1 MSMKTFSTQNRLT
14 SVLVAGLLLCA
25 EALSQVPQAPPLP
38 LLRVP
43 RPSQGAKITQ
53 VVGLSDVTIN
63 YHRPGVKGREIWG
76 GLLPYDA
83 VWRAGA
89 NEPTLFTFSD
99 DVTIAGKKLAAGTYR
114 FVVIPHKM
122 GAWTLVFNA
131 EVKNWG
137 TIYEEKYDTLRFDV
151 KPETG
156 APEEW
161 MSFSFTDL
169 GPTSATCVL
178 AWEKVRLPFKIE
190 FNLLAKLQAS
200 MGNAG
205 LLSNAAR
212 YALDNGIYA
221 KEAMDWID
229 RSIALDRNFSNLR
242 TKAELL
248 AGAGK
253 TQEAIAIAEEG
264 LKMIKARDPKT
275 ISPAQQGQIADTERK
290 LAEWKSKK

>member
-1 MSMKTFSTQNRLT
+1 MSTKARRSWGRVVVLILAVMLLAAETFSQI
-14 SVLVAGLLLCA
+14 
-25 EALSQVPQAPPLP
+25 PQAPPLP

-53 VVGLSDVTIN
+53 VIGMSDVTIN

-99 DVTIAGKKLAAGTYR
+99 DVMIGGKKLAAGTYR
-114 FVVIPHKM
+114 FVVIPHKE
-122 GAWTLVFNA
+122 GDWTLVFNS

-137 TIYEEKYDTLRFDV
+137 TIYEQHYDTLRFDV
-151 KPETG
+151 KPVAGPT
-156 APEEW
+156 EEW

-178 AWEKVRLPFKIE
+178 VWEKIRLPFKIE
-190 FNLLAKLQAS
+190 FNLLSKLQAS
-200 MGNAG
+200 VGNAG
-205 LLSNAAR
+205 LLSSAAR
-212 YALDNGIYA
+212 YAVDNNLYT
-221 KEAMDWID
+221 KEATEWVD
-229 RSIALDRNFSNLR
+229 RSIALDRNFFNLR

-248 AGAGK
+248 AIEGK
-253 TQEAIAIAEEG
+253 TADAIALAEEG

-275 ISPAQQGQIADTERK
+275 ISSTQQGQIADTERK
-290 LAEWKSKK
+290 VAEWKSKK